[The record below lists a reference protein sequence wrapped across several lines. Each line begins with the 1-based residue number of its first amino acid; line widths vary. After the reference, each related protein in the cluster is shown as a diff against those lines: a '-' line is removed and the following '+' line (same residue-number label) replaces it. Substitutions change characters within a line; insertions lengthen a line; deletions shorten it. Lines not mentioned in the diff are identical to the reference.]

1 MTQEERK
8 TASINKILDSAEEFI
23 QKNGMNNIDI
33 NKICK
38 SAGLTKGA
46 FYHHFQNKQ
55 QLLLEIFNRWIKRVS
70 SEVEITG
77 YKNINT
83 VDLIFHIID
92 RITPAFENASNQLPI
107 FIELYTEA
115 ISDRNS
121 RTYVL
126 ESYNNFISFFSD
138 LLKNGMVKGFIKKDD
153 PVKVSKILFSIN
165 LGLLIQGLIDPE
177 SEDWPEMA
185 KESIKLLLT

>member
-1 MTQEERK
+1 MTQQERK
-8 TASINKILDSAEEFI
+8 ITSINKILDSAEEFI

-33 NKICK
+33 NKICE

-70 SEVEITG
+70 SEVEITR

-83 VDLIFHIID
+83 VELIFHIID
-92 RITPAFENASNQLPI
+92 RITPAFRNASNQLPI

-115 ISDRNS
+115 ISDKNS

-126 ESYNNFISFFSD
+126 ESYNNFISFFSG
-138 LLKNGMVKGFIKKDD
+138 LLENGMVKGFIKKDD

-177 SEDWPEMA
+177 GEDWPEMA
-185 KESIKLLLT
+185 KESIRLLLT

>member
-8 TASINKILDSAEEFI
+8 ITSINKILDSTENYI
-23 QKNGMNNIDI
+23 QKNGMVNIDI

-83 VDLIFHIID
+83 IDLIFHIID

-115 ISDRNS
+115 ISDSNS

-138 LLKNGMVKGFIKKDD
+138 LLKNGMAKGFIKKAD
-153 PVKVSKILFSIN
+153 PVKISKILFSIN

-177 SEDWPEMA
+177 SENWPEMA
-185 KESIKLLLT
+185 KESIRLLLT

>member
-8 TASINKILDSAEEFI
+8 TASINKILDSAEEYI

-33 NKICK
+33 NRICK

-46 FYHHFQNKQ
+46 FYHHFQNKH

-115 ISDRNS
+115 ISDKNS

-126 ESYNNFISFFSD
+126 ESYNNFISFFSE
-138 LLKNGMVKGFIKKDD
+138 LLKNGMAKGFIKKAD
-153 PVKVSKILFSIN
+153 PVKISKILFSIN

-185 KESIKLLLT
+185 KESIRLLLT

>member
-8 TASINKILDSAEEFI
+8 ITSINKILDSAEEYI

-126 ESYNNFISFFSD
+126 ESYNNFISFFSG
-138 LLKNGMVKGFIKKDD
+138 LLENGMARGFIKKAD

-177 SEDWPEMA
+177 GEDWPEMA
-185 KESIKLLLT
+185 KESIRLLLT

>member
-8 TASINKILDSAEEFI
+8 TTSINKILDSAEEFI
-23 QKNGMNNIDI
+23 QKNGMSNIDI

-77 YKNINT
+77 YKTINT

-107 FIELYTEA
+107 FIELYTVA
-115 ISDRNS
+115 IIDSNS

-126 ESYNNFISFFSD
+126 ESYNNFIAFFSD
-138 LLKNGMVKGFIKKDD
+138 LLKNGMVKGFIKKAD
-153 PVKVSKILFSIN
+153 PAKVSKILFSIN
-165 LGLLIQGLIDPE
+165 LGLLIQGLIDPG
-177 SEDWPEMA
+177 SENWPEMA
-185 KESIKLLLT
+185 KESIRILLT

>member
-8 TASINKILDSAEEFI
+8 TTSINKILDSAEDFI
-23 QKNGMNNIDI
+23 QNYGMCNIDI

-55 QLLLEIFNRWIKRVS
+55 QMLLEIFNRWIKRVS

-77 YKNINT
+77 YKDINT
-83 VDLIFHIID
+83 VDLILHIID
-92 RITPAFENASNQLPI
+92 RITPAFENAKNQLPI
-107 FIELYTEA
+107 FIELYSEA
-115 ISDRNS
+115 ISDSKS

-138 LLKNGMVKGFIKKDD
+138 LLKNGMVKGFIKKAD

-185 KESIKLLLT
+185 KESIRLLLT

>member
-8 TASINKILDSAEEFI
+8 ITSINKILDSAEEYI

-55 QLLLEIFNRWIKRVS
+55 QLLLEIFNRWINRVS
-70 SEVEITG
+70 SEVEITK

-83 VDLIFHIID
+83 VDLILHIID
-92 RITPAFENASNQLPI
+92 MITPAFENASNQLPI

-115 ISDRNS
+115 ISDKNS

-138 LLKNGMVKGFIKKDD
+138 LLKNGMAKGFIKKAD
-153 PVKVSKILFSIN
+153 PVKVSKILFSVN

>member
-8 TASINKILDSAEEFI
+8 TTSINKILDSAEEFI
-23 QKNGMNNIDI
+23 QKNGMSNIDI

-77 YKNINT
+77 YKTINT

-115 ISDRNS
+115 ISDSNS

-126 ESYNNFISFFSD
+126 ESYNNFIAFFSD
-138 LLKNGMVKGFIKKDD
+138 LLKNGMVKGFIKKAD
-153 PVKVSKILFSIN
+153 PAKVSKILFSIN
-165 LGLLIQGLIDPE
+165 LGLLIQGLIDPG
-177 SEDWPEMA
+177 SENWPEMA
-185 KESIKLLLT
+185 KESIRLLLI

>member
-1 MTQEERK
+1 MTQKERK
-8 TASINKILDSAEEFI
+8 ITSINKILDSAEEFI

-55 QLLLEIFNRWIKRVS
+55 QLLLEIFNRWIKQVS

-83 VDLIFHIID
+83 VDLIINIID

-115 ISDRNS
+115 ISDKNS

-126 ESYNNFISFFSD
+126 ESYNNFISFFSE
-138 LLKNGMVKGFIKKDD
+138 LLKNGMVKGFIKKAD
-153 PVKVSKILFSIN
+153 PVKLSKILFSIN
-165 LGLLIQGLIDPE
+165 LGLLIQGLIDPG
-177 SEDWPEMA
+177 SENWPEMA
-185 KESIKLLLT
+185 KESIRLLLT

>member
-8 TASINKILDSAEEFI
+8 ITSINKILDSAEEFI
-23 QKNGMNNIDI
+23 QKNGMNNMDI
-33 NKICK
+33 NKICE

-55 QLLLEIFNRWIKRVS
+55 HLLLEIFNRWIKRVS

-126 ESYNNFISFFSD
+126 ESYNNFISFFSG
-138 LLKNGMVKGFIKKDD
+138 LLENGMARGFIKKAD

-177 SEDWPEMA
+177 GEDWPEMA
-185 KESIKLLLT
+185 KESIRLLLT

>member
-8 TASINKILDSAEEFI
+8 ITSINKILDSAEGFI

-33 NKICK
+33 NKICE

-92 RITPAFENASNQLPI
+92 RITPAFENASNELPI

-126 ESYNNFISFFSD
+126 ESYNNFISFFSA
-138 LLKNGMVKGFIKKDD
+138 F
-153 PVKVSKILFSIN
+153 
-165 LGLLIQGLIDPE
+165 
-177 SEDWPEMA
+177 
-185 KESIKLLLT
+185 

>member
-8 TASINKILDSAEEFI
+8 TTSINKILDSAEEFI
-23 QKNGMNNIDI
+23 QKNGINNVDI

-55 QLLLEIFNRWIKRVS
+55 QLFLEIFNRWIKRVS

-77 YKNINT
+77 YKTINT

-115 ISDRNS
+115 ISDSNS

-126 ESYNNFISFFSD
+126 ESYNNFIAFFSD
-138 LLKNGMVKGFIKKDD
+138 LLKNGMVKGFIKNAD
-153 PVKVSKILFSIN
+153 PAKVSKILFSIN

-177 SEDWPEMA
+177 SENWPEMA
-185 KESIKLLLT
+185 KESIRLLLT

>member
-8 TASINKILDSAEEFI
+8 TTSINKILDSAEEYI

-55 QLLLEIFNRWIKRVS
+55 QLLLVIFNRWIKRVS
-70 SEVEITG
+70 SEVEITK

-83 VDLIFHIID
+83 VDLILHIID
-92 RITPAFENASNQLPI
+92 RITPAFENTSNQLPI
-107 FIELYTEA
+107 FIELYTKA
-115 ISDRNS
+115 ISDKNS

-138 LLKNGMVKGFIKKDD
+138 LLKNGMVKGFIKKADSI
-153 PVKVSKILFSIN
+153 KVSKILFSIN

-177 SEDWPEMA
+177 SEDWSEMA
-185 KESIKLLLT
+185 KESIRLLLT

>member
-8 TASINKILDSAEEFI
+8 TTSINKILDSAEEYI
-23 QKNGMNNIDI
+23 QKNGMTNIDI

-70 SEVEITG
+70 SEVEING

-83 VDLIFHIID
+83 VDLILNIID

-115 ISDRNS
+115 ISNSNS

-126 ESYNNFISFFSD
+126 ESYNNFISFFSE
-138 LLKNGMVKGFIKKDD
+138 LLKNGMAKGFIKKAD
-153 PVKVSKILFSIN
+153 PAKLSKILFSIN
-165 LGLLIQGLIDPE
+165 LGLLIQGLIDPG
-177 SEDWPEMA
+177 SENWPEMA
-185 KESIKLLLT
+185 KESIRLLLT

>member
-8 TASINKILDSAEEFI
+8 TTSINKILDSAEEYI

-55 QLLLEIFNRWIKRVS
+55 QLLLVIFNRWIKRVS
-70 SEVEITG
+70 SEVEITK

-83 VDLIFHIID
+83 VDLILHIID
-92 RITPAFENASNQLPI
+92 RITPAFENTSNQLPI
-107 FIELYTEA
+107 FIELYTKA
-115 ISDRNS
+115 ISDKNS

-138 LLKNGMVKGFIKKDD
+138 LLKNGMVKGFIKKADS
-153 PVKVSKILFSIN
+153 VKVSKILFSIN

-177 SEDWPEMA
+177 SEDWSEMA
-185 KESIKLLLT
+185 KESIRLLLT